1 MISTSHAEFGTDCAV
16 ADYHS
21 IAPMTLLRQ
30 WLPSPDSRPALM
42 ALATS
47 GVDEYPRVRHVLLS
61 EVAGTAVYFHTDSQ
75 SSKVAE
81 LSTRP
86 RAAIALAWPA
96 VGRQVV
102 AHGDVRRAPED
113 ELRHI
118 YSRRTRY
125 LQLLA
130 WLNDDEMAALS
141 AEERHRRWSEFDNA
155 HDQLAP
161 PPTWTGFAVDL
172 REITF
177 WRADPAG
184 PSQRTRFR
192 RTGDSWTSEV
202 LPG

>member
-1 MISTSHAEFGTDCAV
+1 LITSGAAFGTDCPV
-16 ADYHS
+16 EEYGS
-21 IAPMTLLRQ
+21 IDPMVLLRR
-30 WLPSPDSRPALM
+30 WLPSPDSPPPLM

-47 GVDEYPRVRHVLLS
+47 APDEYPRVRHVLLS
-61 EVAGTAVYFHTDSQ
+61 DVDDTGVYFHTDSR

-81 LSTRP
+81 LSARP
-86 RAAIALAWPA
+86 RAAIGLAWPA

-102 AHGDVRRAPED
+102 AHGDVRRAPDD
-113 ELRHI
+113 ELQHI

-141 AEERHRRWSEFDNA
+141 VEERHRRWSDFDAAN
-155 HDQLAP
+155 DVLTP
-161 PPTWTGFAVDL
+161 PRTWTGFAVDL

-177 WRADPAG
+177 WRGDPAG
-184 PSQRTRFR
+184 PSQRIRFSR
-192 RTGDSWTSEV
+192 DEDSWTPEV

>member
-1 MISTSHAEFGTDCAV
+1 MTSGTDFGTDCAV
-16 ADYHS
+16 EDYRS
-21 IAPMTLLRQ
+21 IDPVHLLRQ
-30 WLPSPDSRPALM
+30 WLPSPDSPPPLM
-42 ALATS
+42 ALATCA
-47 GVDEYPRVRHVLLS
+47 VDDYPRVRHVLLS
-61 EVAGTAVYFHTDSQ
+61 EADDNAVYFHTDSR

-81 LSTRP
+81 LSARP
-86 RAAIALAWPA
+86 RAAIALAWPT

-102 AHGDVRRAPED
+102 AHGDVRRAPD
-113 ELRHI
+113 DQLQQS

-141 AEERHRRWSEFDNA
+141 AQERRRRWSEFDTA
-155 HDQLAP
+155 HQKLAP
-161 PPTWTGFAVDL
+161 PATWTGFAVDL

-177 WRADPAG
+177 WRGDPEG

-192 RTGDSWTSEV
+192 RDGDAWTSEV